1 MATPITNQK
10 SASVK
15 YKFGD
20 DELDLNDYIRNLN
33 HNYQSYV
40 NSQNWNE
47 GQRQEFR
54 SAYDNF
60 LKGLQDQ
67 LANNTNRFSTD
78 FSGSIIDSTGQLS
91 NTDNDD
97 IDPVGSE
104 YYYNDKGDRITTD
117 DLNTL
122 RKRQQKKYSTFSANR
137 QVATFFNKVGT
148 ALRDARKNK
157 PATQNQS
164 NAFNLSKHGFLA
176 NWTTAN
182 NPAGGEFNLSPYLE
196 KDTLDETT
204 GLRGTTNRAAYL
216 KEQIENYLNNIGDYD
231 FSGTPFKDR
240 ETYISKLR
248 AAADNLGNGYDSE
261 DVIALNQ
268 AGIGNEFLGQFFS
281 TGSTDKPK
289 TEAEQ
294 AAEDIVKMQQAEQD
308 AALVKQRDQMQY
320 EQERNK
326 YFSDYLSQNPFQSSI
341 QGTVLAPS
349 YNRERMNV
357 AAADKFKA
365 DKTNLASMQHAIKSY
380 INLPQLYSFI
390 RGKNK
395 LNLNG
400 QDITQAHIA
409 NNLDWIH
416 DSDILMDPKYLN
428 EQGKSIL
435 PNGYY
440 VLPGSEDYQ
449 NWSYLAYNP
458 DTRQYQEQS
467 MLLNE
472 ELRKR
477 MAYAEYDR
485 TKNKTKQETPKQE
498 NGGVLMFQ
506 GGGLAK
512 WVEEN
517 KKKAQEAQQKEQNI
531 QTKVKETG
539 KTREQIEA
547 GERKPSEEGFSTIDK
562 VRLGTAIA
570 DATAAAAAFVPGYGT
585 AASGILG
592 VGSTL
597 TNIGADIAD
606 DSMSAGDV
614 VKNAAY
620 GLGMDIVGLIPGWGA
635 SGKAAKIVRI
645 LKPVSKLVM
654 RSLQGYGMVQSAGA
668 FSKLMSNPSDM
679 SADDWRHI
687 ITGLQTIGGE
697 ARYRGAKIA
706 NKREL
711 SRQQSATPY
720 KTIVTESGNTVKLSP
735 EQFNKVRKASGIDA
749 QNRALQEVA
758 PGEKLGKEFITG
770 KFNRLRHPLHQNPE
784 TGSGVDYDS
793 QDWSKVRYLPIGYTV
808 KDGQVKPRVLSNAWI
823 SKKQGYGVIGD
834 ERFSWFK
841 RKENPLYKP
850 EKVKSK
856 RDKIDE
862 SIQKHFDTNPN
873 YVFRKE
879 GGTIDLVKIRKFQN
893 AGKFPEWYSKLYKF
907 SQLKDWNTNLDYSSA
922 GPSITNKN
930 AGHFK
935 AGDLNE
941 AYNKNTS
948 YISNPNLVSSD
959 LQSYYSSSFNGKPLD
974 DYIAEY
980 NANAAKIRGYWDSER
995 AYRESGASGHNQLFK
1010 NMFKSRSGNSE
1021 DAWNIGYDS
1030 NLEDTVGSSTW
1041 LRRMDRY
1048 EKEFDQLS
1056 DEEKKQ
1062 RIHKIDLGN
1071 GNFGY
1076 VYKKANGDIAKW
1088 EEPTDSTKPSEP
1100 TPAKIDVE
1108 DTPQPKAD
1116 GKKGISS
1123 IFSKLSPTITHGIP
1137 RAMYADRMNR
1147 KITDLAKESLTPLL
1161 KDPFE
1166 VHRYTR
1172 SDLDA
1177 EMQGERN
1184 YADLRRLAS
1193 RPITSDGS
1201 LQTATQ
1207 LQAEVQG
1214 QEARTLGKEKSNQVQ
1229 RQYDELAWQQEK
1241 ENAAN
1246 RHETAMFNRAQQW
1259 GVEQDKSKFEQAYL
1273 SKKFNIWDVVG
1284 QQLEYDERVKQQEN
1298 KALTDNFARSD
1309 IHNAVNYAPN
1319 EYGAGLSAEE
1329 LSVWNKV
1336 LSGTNPSSLQPNEF
1350 NQYRLA
1356 MQKVSRVENEQLRQ
1370 HYNIPSTRWSGKSMQ
1385 SIPEQI
1391 SIIKKGG
1398 VVSAKNGSKIAV
1410 AGIEAK
1416 TADAERFQK
1425 QIKETIDR
1433 NEKAIDRLSKSLYGI
1448 IKASMIK

>member
-78 FSGSIIDSTGQLS
+78 FSGSIIDSTGYLS

-117 DLNTL
+117 DLNTM

-157 PATQNQS
+157 PAAQNQS

-176 NWTTAN
+176 NWETAN
-182 NPAGGEFNLSPYLE
+182 NPAGGKFDLSPYLE

-216 KEQIENYLNNIGDYD
+216 KEQIENYLNNVGNYD

-248 AAADNLGNGYDSE
+248 AAADNLGNGYNSE

-281 TGSTDKPK
+281 TGGTDKPK

-294 AAEDIVKMQQAEQD
+294 AAEDIVKMQEEEQA
-308 AALVKQRDQMQY
+308 AALVKQRDQMRY

-349 YNRERMNV
+349 YNWEAMNV

-380 INLPQLYSFI
+380 INFPQLASFI

-395 LNLNG
+395 MNVGG
-400 QDITQAHIA
+400 QDTTQAHIA
-409 NNLDWIH
+409 NNLDWAYKSNLLTDRVG
-416 DSDILMDPKYLN
+416 DSD
-428 EQGKSIL
+428 
-435 PNGYY
+435 YY
-440 VLPGSEDYQ
+440 IVPGSEDYQ
-449 NWSYLAYNP
+449 NWSYIAYNP
-458 DTRQYQEQS
+458 NTRQYQEQS

-472 ELRKR
+472 ELKKR

-506 GGGLAK
+506 DGGLAK

-517 KKKAQEAQQKEQNI
+517 KKKAQEAWQKEQNI

-570 DATAAAAAFVPGYGT
+570 DATAAVTAFVPGYGI

-614 VKNAAY
+614 VKNAAF
-620 GLGMDIVGLIPGWGA
+620 GLGMDTVGLIPGWGA

-679 SADDWRHI
+679 SVEDWRRL
-687 ITGLQTIGGE
+687 ITGLQTIKKE

-711 SRQQSATPY
+711 SRYQSATPY

-823 SKKQGYGVIGD
+823 SKKQGYGMIGD

-907 SQLKDWNTNLDYSSA
+907 SQLKDWNTNLDYS
-922 GPSITNKN
+922 
-930 AGHFK
+930 
-935 AGDLNE
+935 
-941 AYNKNTS
+941 
-948 YISNPNLVSSD
+948 
-959 LQSYYSSSFNGKPLD
+959 
-974 DYIAEY
+974 
-980 NANAAKIRGYWDSER
+980 
-995 AYRESGASGHNQLFK
+995 
-1010 NMFKSRSGNSE
+1010 
-1021 DAWNIGYDS
+1021 
-1030 NLEDTVGSSTW
+1030 
-1041 LRRMDRY
+1041 
-1048 EKEFDQLS
+1048 
-1056 DEEKKQ
+1056 
-1062 RIHKIDLGN
+1062 
-1071 GNFGY
+1071 
-1076 VYKKANGDIAKW
+1076 
-1088 EEPTDSTKPSEP
+1088 SEP

-1207 LQAEVQG
+1207 LQAEMQG

-1370 HYNIPSTRWSGKSMQ
+1370 HYNIPNTRWSGKSMQ

-1433 NEKAIDRLSKSLYGI
+1433 NEKVIDRLSKSLYGI

>member
-117 DLNTL
+117 DLNTM

-157 PATQNQS
+157 PTAQNQS

-216 KEQIENYLNNIGDYD
+216 KEQIENYLNNVGDYD

-248 AAADNLGNGYDSE
+248 AAADNLRNGYNSE

-281 TGSTDKPK
+281 TGGTDKPK

-294 AAEDIVKMQQAEQD
+294 AAEDIVKMQEEEQA
-308 AALVKQRDQMQY
+308 AALVKQRDQMRY

-326 YFSDYLSQNPFQSSI
+326 YFSDYLNQNPFQSSI

-349 YNRERMNV
+349 YN
-357 AAADKFKA
+357 
-365 DKTNLASMQHAIKSY
+365 
-380 INLPQLYSFI
+380 
-390 RGKNK
+390 
-395 LNLNG
+395 
-400 QDITQAHIA
+400 
-409 NNLDWIH
+409 
-416 DSDILMDPKYLN
+416 
-428 EQGKSIL
+428 
-435 PNGYY
+435 
-440 VLPGSEDYQ
+440 
-449 NWSYLAYNP
+449 
-458 DTRQYQEQS
+458 
-467 MLLNE
+467 
-472 ELRKR
+472 
-477 MAYAEYDR
+477 
-485 TKNKTKQETPKQE
+485 
-498 NGGVLMFQ
+498 
-506 GGGLAK
+506 

-517 KKKAQEAQQKEQNI
+517 KKKAQEAQQKEQTL

-539 KTREQIEA
+539 KTREQVEA
-547 GERKPSEEGFSTIDK
+547 GERKPFEEGFSTIDK

-862 SIQKHFDTNPN
+862 PIQKHFDTNPN

-941 AYNKNTS
+941 AYNKNAS

-1207 LQAEVQG
+1207 LQAEMQG

-1370 HYNIPSTRWSGKSMQ
+1370 HYNIPNTRWSGKSMQ

>member
-10 SASVK
+10 SASMK

-33 HNYQSYV
+33 NNYQSYV
-40 NSQNWNE
+40 NSQNWND

-104 YYYNDKGDRITTD
+104 YYYNNKGDRITTD

-137 QVATFFNKVGT
+137 QIATFFNKVGT

-176 NWTTAN
+176 NWNTVN
-182 NPAGGEFNLSPYLE
+182 NPAGGKFDYSPYLE
-196 KDTLDETT
+196 KDI
-204 GLRGTTNRAAYL
+204 TNRAAYL

-231 FSGTPFKDR
+231 FSGSPFKDR

-248 AAADNLGNGYDSE
+248 AAADNLGNGYNSE

-268 AGIGNEFLGQFFS
+268 AGIGNEFLSQFFP

-294 AAEDIVKMQQAEQD
+294 AAEDIVKMQQAKQD
-308 AALVKQRDQMQY
+308 AELVKQRDQMQY

-326 YFSDYLSQNPFQSSI
+326 YFSDYLSQNPFQGSI

-349 YNRERMNV
+349 YNGEAMNL

-365 DKTNLASMQHAIKSY
+365 DKTNLASMQSAIKSY

-395 LNLNG
+395 LNLNE

-409 NNLDWIH
+409 NNLDWIKN
-416 DSDILMDPKYLN
+416 SDVLMDPKYLN

-472 ELRKR
+472 ELKKR

-539 KTREQIEA
+539 KTRKQIEA
-547 GERKPSEEGFSTIDK
+547 GERKPSEDFSTIDK
-562 VRLGTAIA
+562 VRLSTAIA

-597 TNIGADIAD
+597 TNVGTDIAD

-614 VKNAAY
+614 IKNAAF

-635 SGKAAKIVRI
+635 PGKAAKAVRI
-645 LKPVSKLVM
+645 LKPMSKVIM
-654 RSLQGYGMVQSAGA
+654 AYLQGQGLYQSLDSFG
-668 FSKLMSNPSDM
+668 KLMSNPSDM
-679 SADDWRHI
+679 STEDWRNL
-687 ITGLQTIGGE
+687 ITGLQAVGGI
-697 ARYRGAKIA
+697 ARYKGASKA

-770 KFNRLRHPLHQNPE
+770 KLNRLKHPLRQNPE

-793 QDWSKVRYLPIGYTV
+793 QDWSKVRYLPFGYKV

-823 SKKQGYGVIGD
+823 SEKQGYGVLGD

-850 EKVKSK
+850 AKVKSKVKSK

-879 GGTIDLVKIRKFQN
+879 GGTIDLVKIRKFHT
-893 AGKFPEWYSKLYKF
+893 AGKFPEWYSK
-907 SQLKDWNTNLDYSSA
+907 
-922 GPSITNKN
+922 
-930 AGHFK
+930 H
-935 AGDLNE
+935 
-941 AYNKNTS
+941 
-948 YISNPNLVSSD
+948 
-959 LQSYYSSSFNGKPLD
+959 
-974 DYIAEY
+974 
-980 NANAAKIRGYWDSER
+980 
-995 AYRESGASGHNQLFK
+995 
-1010 NMFKSRSGNSE
+1010 SR
-1021 DAWNIGYDS
+1021 
-1030 NLEDTVGSSTW
+1030 
-1041 LRRMDRY
+1041 
-1048 EKEFDQLS
+1048 
-1056 DEEKKQ
+1056 
-1062 RIHKIDLGN
+1062 
-1071 GNFGY
+1071 
-1076 VYKKANGDIAKW
+1076 
-1088 EEPTDSTKPSEP
+1088 
-1100 TPAKIDVE
+1100 IDVE
-1108 DTPQPKAD
+1108 APQPKAD
-1116 GKKGISS
+1116 GNREISS
-1123 IFSKLSPTITHGIP
+1123 IFNKLSPTITYGMP
-1137 RAMYADRMNR
+1137 RAVYADRMNR
-1147 KITDLAKESLTPLL
+1147 MNTDLAKKSVVPLL
-1161 KDPFE
+1161 YKDSVDIP
-1166 VHRYTR
+1166 RYAQ

-1184 YADLRRLAS
+1184 YVNFKKLAS
-1193 RPITSDGS
+1193 PITSDGY
-1201 LQTATQ
+1201 LQTAAQ
-1207 LQAEVQG
+1207 FQSEVYG
-1214 QEARTLGKEKSNQVQ
+1214 QEARTAGKEKSNQV
-1229 RQYDELAWQQEK
+1229 RRYYDELAWKQNK

-1246 RHETAMFNRAQQW
+1246 RHEKEMLNTAQLWNAN
-1259 GVEQDKSKFEQAYL
+1259 KTKNAFEQAYL
-1273 SKKFNIWDVVG
+1273 YKKATNWDVFR
-1284 QQLEYDERVKQQEN
+1284 QQLEYDEKVKQKEN
-1298 KALTDNFARSD
+1298 KALEDNFAKSD
-1309 IHNAVNYAPN
+1309 IHNAISYTPN
-1319 EYGAGLSAEE
+1319 NYGANLTPDE
-1329 LSVWNKV
+1329 LTVWNKV
-1336 LSGTNPSSLQPNEF
+1336 LSGTDPSSLPSKEEF
-1350 NQYRLA
+1350 NSYKLA
-1356 MQKVSRVENEQLRQ
+1356 LQKVSRAETNQLRQ
-1370 HYNIPSTRWSGKSMQ
+1370 YYDIPNTIWSGKTPST
-1385 SIPEQI
+1385 SWSPTI
-1391 SIIKKGG
+1391 SKAI
-1398 VVSAKNGSKIAV
+1398 SAKNGAKIAI
-1410 AGIEAK
+1410 AGIKAK
-1416 TADAERFQK
+1416 TSDAERFQK

-1433 NEKAIDRLSKSLYGI
+1433 NEKALDRLSKSLYGI

>member
-472 ELRKR
+472 ELKKR

-547 GERKPSEEGFSTIDK
+547 GERTW
-562 VRLGTAIA
+562 V
-570 DATAAAAAFVPGYGT
+570 
-585 AASGILG
+585 
-592 VGSTL
+592 
-597 TNIGADIAD
+597 
-606 DSMSAGDV
+606 
-614 VKNAAY
+614 
-620 GLGMDIVGLIPGWGA
+620 W
-635 SGKAAKIVRI
+635 
-645 LKPVSKLVM
+645 
-654 RSLQGYGMVQSAGA
+654 
-668 FSKLMSNPSDM
+668 
-679 SADDWRHI
+679 H
-687 ITGLQTIGGE
+687 
-697 ARYRGAKIA
+697 
-706 NKREL
+706 
-711 SRQQSATPY
+711 
-720 KTIVTESGNTVKLSP
+720 
-735 EQFNKVRKASGIDA
+735 
-749 QNRALQEVA
+749 
-758 PGEKLGKEFITG
+758 
-770 KFNRLRHPLHQNPE
+770 
-784 TGSGVDYDS
+784 
-793 QDWSKVRYLPIGYTV
+793 
-808 KDGQVKPRVLSNAWI
+808 
-823 SKKQGYGVIGD
+823 
-834 ERFSWFK
+834 
-841 RKENPLYKP
+841 
-850 EKVKSK
+850 
-856 RDKIDE
+856 
-862 SIQKHFDTNPN
+862 
-873 YVFRKE
+873 
-879 GGTIDLVKIRKFQN
+879 
-893 AGKFPEWYSKLYKF
+893 
-907 SQLKDWNTNLDYSSA
+907 
-922 GPSITNKN
+922 
-930 AGHFK
+930 
-935 AGDLNE
+935 
-941 AYNKNTS
+941 
-948 YISNPNLVSSD
+948 
-959 LQSYYSSSFNGKPLD
+959 SSFRD
-974 DYIAEY
+974 
-980 NANAAKIRGYWDSER
+980 IR
-995 AYRESGASGHNQLFK
+995 
-1010 NMFKSRSGNSE
+1010 SRK
-1021 DAWNIGYDS
+1021 YS
-1030 NLEDTVGSSTW
+1030 N
-1041 LRRMDRY
+1041 
-1048 EKEFDQLS
+1048 
-1056 DEEKKQ
+1056 
-1062 RIHKIDLGN
+1062 
-1071 GNFGY
+1071 
-1076 VYKKANGDIAKW
+1076 
-1088 EEPTDSTKPSEP
+1088 
-1100 TPAKIDVE
+1100 
-1108 DTPQPKAD
+1108 
-1116 GKKGISS
+1116 
-1123 IFSKLSPTITHGIP
+1123 
-1137 RAMYADRMNR
+1137 
-1147 KITDLAKESLTPLL
+1147 
-1161 KDPFE
+1161 
-1166 VHRYTR
+1166 
-1172 SDLDA
+1172 
-1177 EMQGERN
+1177 
-1184 YADLRRLAS
+1184 
-1193 RPITSDGS
+1193 
-1201 LQTATQ
+1201 
-1207 LQAEVQG
+1207 
-1214 QEARTLGKEKSNQVQ
+1214 
-1229 RQYDELAWQQEK
+1229 
-1241 ENAAN
+1241 
-1246 RHETAMFNRAQQW
+1246 
-1259 GVEQDKSKFEQAYL
+1259 
-1273 SKKFNIWDVVG
+1273 
-1284 QQLEYDERVKQQEN
+1284 
-1298 KALTDNFARSD
+1298 
-1309 IHNAVNYAPN
+1309 
-1319 EYGAGLSAEE
+1319 
-1329 LSVWNKV
+1329 
-1336 LSGTNPSSLQPNEF
+1336 
-1350 NQYRLA
+1350 
-1356 MQKVSRVENEQLRQ
+1356 
-1370 HYNIPSTRWSGKSMQ
+1370 
-1385 SIPEQI
+1385 
-1391 SIIKKGG
+1391 
-1398 VVSAKNGSKIAV
+1398 
-1410 AGIEAK
+1410 
-1416 TADAERFQK
+1416 
-1425 QIKETIDR
+1425 
-1433 NEKAIDRLSKSLYGI
+1433 
-1448 IKASMIK
+1448 